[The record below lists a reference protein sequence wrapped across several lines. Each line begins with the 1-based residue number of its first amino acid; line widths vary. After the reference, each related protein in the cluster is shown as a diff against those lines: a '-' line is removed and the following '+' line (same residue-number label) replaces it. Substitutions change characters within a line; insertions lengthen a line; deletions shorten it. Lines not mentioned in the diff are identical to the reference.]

1 MPEMRHQ
8 TRLQMPRVSLRRTL
22 AFLALSLGALAGPAL
37 AGEYDCGP
45 LTNHF
50 GPFDYRTTP
59 TERRLLVENAHFTP
73 QVEQLRKGQ
82 STDVIGL
89 DINYTLSVFP
99 NHPRALLSVM
109 NLGLREKVAK
119 PKGSGYTVDCWF
131 DRAVRFRPDD
141 ATVRMLYGI
150 HLMRSNR
157 IKEGLEQLQLAE
169 AGGGDDANLF
179 YNMGLAY
186 FSVNDYARALKYA
199 HKAYALGFQLPGLRT
214 KLQGVGK
221 WSDAPP
227 PAPAA
232 PDVPAADAA
241 AARAAA
247 PTPANPSAEAVPA
260 APAPKP

>member
-1 MPEMRHQ
+1 MRKSRIARQ
-8 TRLQMPRVSLRRTL
+8 AATAL
-22 AFLALSLGALAGPAL
+22 ACSLSLGAAL

-157 IKEGLEQLQLAE
+157 IKEGLEQLQIAE

-199 HKAYALGFQLPGLRT
+199 HKAYGLGFQLPGLRN

-227 PAPAA
+227 AAPAA
-232 PDVPAADAA
+232 AEDSNTKPADPKPADSKPADPKPQGAA
-241 AARAAA
+241 PALTPPAAA
-247 PTPANPSAEAVPA
+247 PEA
-260 APAPKP
+260 KP